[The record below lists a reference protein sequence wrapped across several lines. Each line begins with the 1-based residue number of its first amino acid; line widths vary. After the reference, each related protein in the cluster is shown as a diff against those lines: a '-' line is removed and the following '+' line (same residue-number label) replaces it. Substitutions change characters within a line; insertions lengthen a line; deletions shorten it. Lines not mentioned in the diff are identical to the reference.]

1 MRSQRGPSWQSTP
14 LRRRPNETL
23 IVRDPDILGGRP
35 VFRGTRVPVDVLFDN
50 LADGLTLDEILR
62 SYPTLDRQDAVSA
75 LELARKRLLDDA
87 A

>member
-1 MRSQRGPSWQSTP
+1 MAVDTRTP
-14 LRRRPNETL
+14 DHPGDPL

-50 LADGLTLDEILR
+50 LADGLTLDQILDA
-62 SYPTLDRQDAVSA
+62 YPTLDRENLVNA